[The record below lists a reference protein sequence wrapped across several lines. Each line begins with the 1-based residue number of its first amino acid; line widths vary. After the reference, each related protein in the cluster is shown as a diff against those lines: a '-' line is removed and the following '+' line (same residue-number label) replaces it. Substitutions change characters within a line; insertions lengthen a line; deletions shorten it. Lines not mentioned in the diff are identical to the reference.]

1 MRDSPRFRHRFDRAM
16 NSPRVLRTRRRRS
29 PRGRDREVPLAPRAI
44 PDEQRQT
51 ANMTTQPGL
60 RSSGKT
66 GPETLGGQH
75 PKAWLAQERADPRR
89 LEFLCWAQATRPTFK
104 DRSSVAQQHV
114 MREGPGGLTGR
125 AGALL
130 PRAAEPGPL
139 GTGRL
144 WGEKR
149 DPPGSPSAVMQRW
162 RSGRLGPG
170 AQAAP
175 ADSGPDPL
183 GLSSTWLPRAD
194 TATKVPAPA
203 R

>member
-1 MRDSPRFRHRFDRAM
+1 MGIDSARLQLDYAVVRDSPRFRHRFDRAM
-16 NSPRVLRTRRRRS
+16 NSPRVLHTRRRRS
-29 PRGRDREVPLAPRAI
+29 PRGRDRGGPLDPRAI
-44 PDEQRQT
+44 PDGQRQT

-130 PRAAEPGPL
+130 PRAASL
-139 GTGRL
+139 
-144 WGEKR
+144 
-149 DPPGSPSAVMQRW
+149 V
-162 RSGRLGPG
+162 RSGLAVFGVRS
-170 AQAAP
+170 AT
-175 ADSGPDPL
+175 PL
-183 GLSSTWLPRAD
+183 VRRQP
-194 TATKVPAPA
+194 
-203 R
+203 